1 MRQLTESAVS
11 EVVLDGQNLP
21 LCRGEVRNLEH
32 GPEPDVLPAM
42 HGSSGAIADRADS
55 ISSFK
60 LRSAR
65 HAPLR
70 SLDATTAR
78 VPAVISS
85 PLWGVSDVALRA
97 AMRAPHIASVVRDGT
112 CCAWRTVLR
121 LDRWS
126 RQSRRRLGVAGH
138 HQGCTAVQMSAGDMV
153 VRRGGVMVSGWRYCR
168 NRQSEPSPAA
178 GKWSGRLPSRQLPIW
193 STESGR

>member
-1 MRQLTESAVS
+1 MRQLTESAVN
-11 EVVLDGQNLP
+11 EVALDGQYLP
-21 LCRGEVRNLEH
+21 LCRGEVRNFEH

-70 SLDATTAR
+70 SLDATTAG

-112 CCAWRTVLR
+112 FCAWRTVLR